1 METEIYNLIYKLD
14 KYEKNL
20 KILGED
26 FLKNNKNKGCFI
38 IFNKKYYLRQIMPI
52 KNIRNLE
59 FDKKFILNE
68 KIIDESFWKNDDE
81 FKIKLILNRNIYN
94 KSYMFKD
101 CETLLQ
107 VSYKDSKFNEII
119 DDENYLNELINKGNK
134 LDKENE
140 NNNTY
145 FDSPIYYNNFY
156 EKREELNLSS
166 IMEGSNFNKENSE
179 ILYFDKN
186 LSLYKNNNSNIRG
199 MFKNCSLLTSLSFIT
214 NWNYANF
221 TDLSELFSGCAK

>member
-145 FDSPIYYNNFY
+145 FDSPIYYNNF
-156 EKREELNLSS
+156 L
-166 IMEGSNFNKENSE
+166 
-179 ILYFDKN
+179 
-186 LSLYKNNNSNIRG
+186 
-199 MFKNCSLLTSLSFIT
+199 
-214 NWNYANF
+214 
-221 TDLSELFSGCAK
+221 